1 MNADNSRA
9 AHGRGWSWLM
19 RRREI
24 DSPYAWFRLAVSV
37 LLSAIGGVGMWS
49 VVVALP
55 AVQAEFHAER
65 GAASLP
71 FTLTMIGFGLGGVVM
86 GRLADRRGI
95 VLPLLIGAAALGIG
109 YILAALS
116 TGLWSFA
123 AAYLLIGAFG
133 TAATFVPLMANIS
146 FWFERRRGI
155 AIALC
160 ASGNYVS
167 GAVWP
172 TLIETVTRAHGWRT
186 AHLAVGIFCLVVMP
200 PLALLL
206 RGRPPVQAVGADLPS
221 ASRHRIALSPIVLQ
235 ALLSVAGLACCVAM
249 SMPQVHIVAYCGDLG
264 YGPARGAQMLSLM
277 LGCGIVSR
285 IGSGFLADRLGGVA
299 TLLIGS
305 FAQGVA
311 LTLYLMMDGLTSL
324 YVISALFGL
333 FQGGLV
339 PSYAIIVRE
348 NFPAREA
355 GGRVGVILMMTIL
368 GMALGGWMS
377 GVIFDLTGSY
387 RAAFAN
393 GVAWNALNLLIAM
406 FLFFRPKRSRSAIDA
421 VPDRGRSYDQVPTA
435 LHSATAP
442 RARSA
447 AG

>member
-1 MNADNSRA
+1 MI
-9 AHGRGWSWLM
+9 
-19 RRREI
+19 RREI

-37 LLSAIGGVGMWS
+37 ILSAIGGVGMWS

-55 AVQAEFHAER
+55 AVQADFATER

-71 FTLTMIGFGLGGVVM
+71 FTLTMIGFGVGGVIM
-86 GRLADRRGI
+86 GKLADRRGI
-95 VLPLLIGAAALGIG
+95 VLPVMIGASSLGAG
-109 YILAALS
+109 YILASLS
-116 TGLWSFA
+116 GGLVSFS
-123 AAYLLIGAFG
+123 AAYVLIGTFG
-133 TAATFVPLMANIS
+133 TAATFVPLVANVS
-146 FWFERRRGI
+146 LWFEKRRGI

-160 ASGNYVS
+160 ASGNYLS

-172 TLIETVTRAHGWRT
+172 TLIEAVIRTHGWRT
-186 AHLAVGIFCLVVMP
+186 AHLEIGIFCLVAMP
-200 PLALLL
+200 PLAMLL
-206 RGRPPVQAVGADLPS
+206 RSRPPVRAAGVPMPA
-221 ASRHRIALSPIVLQ
+221 ASLHRIALPPRVLQ
-235 ALLSVAGLACCVAM
+235 TLLALAGLACCVAM

-277 LGCGIVSR
+277 LGFGIVSR
-285 IGSGFLADRLGGVA
+285 VGSGFLADRLGGLV

-305 FAQGVA
+305 LAQMFALV
-311 LTLYLMMDGLTSL
+311 LYLMMDGLTSL
-324 YVISALFGL
+324 YLISALFGL

-348 NFPAREA
+348 SFPAEEA
-355 GGRVGVILMMTIL
+355 GARVGIILMMTIL

-393 GVAWNALNLLIAM
+393 GVAWNGLNFLIAI
-406 FLFFRPKRSRSAIDA
+406 FLLFRSPLIAPRSAI
-421 VPDRGRSYDQVPTA
+421 
-435 LHSATAP
+435 
-442 RARSA
+442 ARPAGSA

>member
-1 MNADNSRA
+1 MKTT
-9 AHGRGWSWLM
+9 M

-71 FTLTMIGFGLGGVVM
+71 FTLTMIGFGVGGVIM
-86 GRLADRRGI
+86 GKLADRKGI
-95 VLPLLIGAAALGIG
+95 VLPVMIGAGSLGAGFVAGLAVRRPGDVFGRLPVDRHVRHRRDLCPADGGYLVLVREASWHRRRLVRLRQLCVRRDLADVDRSGDPSPWLAHRASGGRHVLPRYDAAAGAAAAQPPAGPG
-109 YILAALS
+109 GRSPAP
-116 TGLWSFA
+116 
-123 AAYLLIGAFG
+123 
-133 TAATFVPLMANIS
+133 TASL
-146 FWFERRRGI
+146 RRI
-155 AIALC
+155 NL
-160 ASGNYVS
+160 
-167 GAVWP
+167 
-172 TLIETVTRAHGWRT
+172 
-186 AHLAVGIFCLVVMP
+186 P
-200 PLALLL
+200 P
-206 RGRPPVQAVGADLPS
+206 R
-221 ASRHRIALSPIVLQ
+221 VLQ
-235 ALLSVAGLACCVAM
+235 TLLAVAGLACCVAM

-264 YGPARGAQMLSLM
+264 YGSARGAQMLSLM
-277 LGCGIVSR
+277 LGFGIVSR
-285 IGSGFLADRLGGVA
+285 VGSGFLADRLGGLA

-305 FAQGVA
+305 FAQMVA

-348 NFPAREA
+348 SFPAREA
-355 GGRVGVILMMTIL
+355 GGRVGVILMMTLL

-393 GVAWNALNLLIAM
+393 GVAWNGLNLLIAV
-406 FLFFRPKRSRSAIDA
+406 FLLFRSPSEHARYGPKKDMVAAHDVYQLRQSPIHSPGDIADTAAKSA
-421 VPDRGRSYDQVPTA
+421 
-435 LHSATAP
+435 
-442 RARSA
+442 
-447 AG
+447 